1 MQYAQYYLISVL
13 WCSKTPLSN
22 FILRSFNLTQ
32 KYLTSA
38 LADLTTL
45 ERNFWIAV
53 LPNILAQSSENRALL
68 HIHSMSGFLMDLNS
82 LPSSQIWS
90 YILNGNHAKWL
101 SWWIRLYFVRKPLV
115 KEVYNQCATFSPQ
128 PRPRATSKC
137 LLPASGGVKDVL

>member
-38 LADLTTL
+38 LADLT
-45 ERNFWIAV
+45 
-53 LPNILAQSSENRALL
+53 LPLNEIFELLSFLAQSSENRALL

-101 SWWIRLYFVRKPLV
+101 S
-115 KEVYNQCATFSPQ
+115 
-128 PRPRATSKC
+128 
-137 LLPASGGVKDVL
+137 

>member
-38 LADLTTL
+38 LADLTL
-45 ERNFWIAV
+45 PLNEIFEFAV

-101 SWWIRLYFVRKPLV
+101 S
-115 KEVYNQCATFSPQ
+115 
-128 PRPRATSKC
+128 
-137 LLPASGGVKDVL
+137 

>member
-13 WCSKTPLSN
+13 WCSKTSLSN

-38 LADLTTL
+38 LADLT
-45 ERNFWIAV
+45 
-53 LPNILAQSSENRALL
+53 LPLNEIFELLFFLTSSENRALL

-90 YILNGNHAKWL
+90 YILNGNHPKWL
-101 SWWIRLYFVRKPLV
+101 S
-115 KEVYNQCATFSPQ
+115 
-128 PRPRATSKC
+128 
-137 LLPASGGVKDVL
+137 

>member
-13 WCSKTPLSN
+13 WCSKTSLSN

-38 LADLTTL
+38 LADLT
-45 ERNFWIAV
+45 
-53 LPNILAQSSENRALL
+53 LPLNEIFELLFFLTSSENRALL

-90 YILNGNHAKWL
+90 YILNGNHPKWL